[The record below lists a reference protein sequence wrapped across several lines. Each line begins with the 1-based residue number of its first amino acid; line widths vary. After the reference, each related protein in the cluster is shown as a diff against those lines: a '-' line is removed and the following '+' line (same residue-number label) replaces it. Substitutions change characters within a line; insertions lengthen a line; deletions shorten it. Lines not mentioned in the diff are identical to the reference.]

1 MRQGIEEGLHILKP
15 YLDYIAVGL
24 EIAAVAFVVYGAI
37 ISTVFLVKSEIKNP
51 RKAGKEEHGILLQ
64 FTSRLVTSL
73 QFLIAADIIKTISA
87 PTFEHMLQLGFV
99 VGIRTVIAIA
109 LNREMSKE
117 RHEMEKRRE
126 NREKKQEEKQQ
137 EEKE

>member
-1 MRQGIEEGLHILKP
+1 MRQGIEGIHLLKP

-37 ISTVFLVKSEIKNP
+37 ISTVFLVKSEIKNAK
-51 RKAGKEEHGILLQ
+51 KAGKEEHGILIQ

-117 RHEMEKRRE
+117 RHEMEKRENRE
-126 NREKKQEEKQQ
+126 NKEKKQEER
-137 EEKE
+137 

>member
-1 MRQGIEEGLHILKP
+1 M
-15 YLDYIAVGL
+15 
-24 EIAAVAFVVYGAI
+24 
-37 ISTVFLVKSEIKNP
+37 
-51 RKAGKEEHGILLQ
+51 
-64 FTSRLVTSL
+64 

-109 LNREMSKE
+109 LNKEMSKE
-117 RHEMEKRRE
+117 RHEVEKRRE

>member
-1 MRQGIEEGLHILKP
+1 M
-15 YLDYIAVGL
+15 
-24 EIAAVAFVVYGAI
+24 
-37 ISTVFLVKSEIKNP
+37 VKSEIKNA
-51 RKAGKEEHGILLQ
+51 RKAGKEEHGILIQ

-87 PTFEHMLQLGFV
+87 PTFEHILQLGFV

-117 RHEMEKRRE
+117 RREMKKGRIRISKKRT
-126 NREKKQEEKQQ
+126 NTPD
-137 EEKE
+137 